1 MIPQRDQKQ
10 RVSQGT
16 TAGVHEISM
25 ETNLKESSAQ
35 LRAVSLQES
44 SLSGERWLQ
53 NFCHSLISYYILPSV
68 RAERLNIGYFEY

>member
-10 RVSQGT
+10 RVSQGK

-25 ETNLKESSAQ
+25 ETNLKDSTAQ

-44 SLSGERWLQ
+44 SLSGERWL
-53 NFCHSLISYYILPSV
+53 HSLISYYILPSV